1 MYLAL
6 SACAAEEGSGS
17 AADQTSAVDS
27 MQSEGGTSV
36 DVDGTEVGSA
46 NDDASMGDG
55 DADMTGSMPCSYPE
69 GAVEP
74 MALDAV
80 ISPYAWPEARR
91 ADGLTTSLGLTS
103 AYCDDDAVIDWSPH
117 EVLVFISI
125 PAW

>member
-1 MYLAL
+1 MGDEMG
-6 SACAAEEGSGS
+6 SVDSGS
-17 AADQTSAVDS
+17 SGVTDSGSVSETETESAG
-27 MQSEGGTSV
+27 EG
-36 DVDGTEVGSA
+36 
-46 NDDASMGDG
+46 GDG
-55 DADMTGSMPCSYPE
+55 DADTTGSIPCTYPD

-91 ADGLTTSLGLTS
+91 ADGLTTSLALTN

-117 EVLVFISI
+117 DVLVFISI